1 MVETITPVVHG
12 GRRGRWGVVLALH
25 VLGAASAAAAFGAV
39 LGGAGE
45 LLGAPWGAAGL
56 AALVVV
62 AALYLA
68 RELLGVPVPVPQL
81 KRQVPEWW
89 RTFFGSRTSA
99 FLYGLGLGVGFLTY
113 LLHGTL
119 VVVSVAAVAS
129 GRPLVG
135 ALVMA
140 PFGIARGATAS
151 IARRASTPDA
161 NAALIGRLAA
171 ASSWQGWRL
180 AHVVVTG
187 GVMVAAFVAMRS
199 LTSDRA
205 DLGALAAAVLSVTF
219 GVAAI
224 TKVTAWQRWRRSLTA
239 YDVPA
244 ARAVAVA
251 VPVLE
256 SVVAFLPFLG
266 FASVAGAVAIVL
278 LGAFSIAIVTARV
291 RRGRRLECGCFGGVR
306 SRDYRVLLLRN
317 AVLAVVAVA
326 AWRWAPP
333 RAALP
338 FRLPTATELVPA
350 LLVALGS
357 VAIASLAAVAAR
369 ALRPPRSGA

>member
-1 MVETITPVVHG
+1 MVQTITPVVHG

-25 VLGAASAAAAFGAV
+25 VLGAALAAAAFGAM

-56 AALVVV
+56 AAVGAV

-68 RELLGVPVPVPQL
+68 REWLGVRVPVPQL

-89 RTFFGSRTSA
+89 RTFFGPRTSS

-140 PFGIARGATAS
+140 PFGIARGATAAA
-151 IARRASTPDA
+151 ARRASTPDA
-161 NAALIGRLAA
+161 SAALVGRLAA
-171 ASSWQGWRL
+171 AASWRGWRL

-187 GVMVAAFVAMRS
+187 AVMVAAFVAMRS
-199 LTSDRA
+199 LTWDRSDV
-205 DLGALAAAVLSVTF
+205 GALAAAVLAVTF

-224 TKVTAWQRWRRSLTA
+224 TKVTAWRRWRRSLAA

-244 ARAVAVA
+244 EGGIAVA
-251 VPVLE
+251 VPAVE
-256 SVVAFLPFLG
+256 SVVAILPLLG
-266 FASVAGAVAIVL
+266 FARAAGAVAFAV
-278 LGAFSIAIVTARV
+278 LGAFSLAIVVARI
-291 RRGRRLECGCFGGVR
+291 RRGAMLECGCFGGVR

-317 AVLAVVAVA
+317 AVLAVVAFS

-333 RAALP
+333 AATLP
-338 FRLPTATELVPA
+338 FRAPTASELVPA

-357 VAIASLAAVAAR
+357 IAIVALGAVATR
-369 ALRPPRSGA
+369 TLRLPRSSS